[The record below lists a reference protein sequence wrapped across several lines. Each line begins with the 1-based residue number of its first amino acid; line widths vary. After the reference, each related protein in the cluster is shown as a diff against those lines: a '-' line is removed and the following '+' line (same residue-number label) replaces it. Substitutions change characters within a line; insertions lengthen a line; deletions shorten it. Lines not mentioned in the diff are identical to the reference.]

1 MSIQLTLSQESRR
14 RFTNGWRNKIK
25 KGEGKKK
32 KEEKRETVEDIGTNT
47 VSCWEWNAESLEQL
61 GTQPSFHIDRYT
73 VQPGRVYI
81 IAPKSLSIHARACL
95 PVPQLRPQACHN
107 VRHDSE
113 AIRGNH
119 IPSSGAIRGK
129 HRSIRSHQRQS
140 KAVIGPLEAI
150 RRHQR

>member
-1 MSIQLTLSQESRR
+1 MLR
-14 RFTNGWRNKIK
+14 
-25 KGEGKKK
+25 
-32 KEEKRETVEDIGTNT
+32 V
-47 VSCWEWNAESLEQL
+47 WNSLERSRL
-61 GTQPSFHIDRYT
+61 FISI
-73 VQPGRVYI
+73 VKPGRVYI

-95 PVPQLRPQACHN
+95 PVPQLRPQAWHN

-140 KAVIGPLEAI
+140 KAVIGGNQKASERIIGNQRPSEAIWGNQRPSEAI
-150 RRHQR
+150 RGHQRPSEAIRGHQGLTECNGLE

>member
-1 MSIQLTLSQESRR
+1 MLR
-14 RFTNGWRNKIK
+14 
-25 KGEGKKK
+25 
-32 KEEKRETVEDIGTNT
+32 V
-47 VSCWEWNAESLEQL
+47 WNSLERSRL
-61 GTQPSFHIDRYT
+61 FISI
-73 VQPGRVYI
+73 VIQPGRVYI

-140 KAVIGPLEAI
+140 KAVIGGNQKASEIIIGNQRPSEAIWGNQRPSEAI
-150 RRHQR
+150 RGHQRPSEAIRGHQGPSEANRGKQRP